1 MVRNHKEAPF
11 HISSLANNGLHLEF
25 DGDPL
30 LKSAGLILIVVVGS
44 LDVGP
49 ESQRRAHRS
58 CLAAEIFIKMV
69 GFMSVSSSFLSEG
82 IQLLSMSQ

>member
-1 MVRNHKEAPF
+1 MVRNHNLKEAPF

-58 CLAAEIFIKMV
+58 CPSLTAEIFIKMV
-69 GFMSVSSSFLSEG
+69 
-82 IQLLSMSQ
+82 